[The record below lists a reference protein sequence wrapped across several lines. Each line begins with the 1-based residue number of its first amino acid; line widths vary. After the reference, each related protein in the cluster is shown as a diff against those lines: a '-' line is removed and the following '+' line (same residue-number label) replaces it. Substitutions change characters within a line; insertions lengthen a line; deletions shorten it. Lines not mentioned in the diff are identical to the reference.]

1 MSNEIYNKGDL
12 HFIHLM
18 SSTWSE
24 DKGKFPVEMKR
35 DSLHS
40 GKATRVYNAAKRR
53 KDERLERR
61 SIRQRLIAPVIT
73 TNSRPPPSSAGKR
86 RLYSI
91 LYCPGVPER
100 IPRR

>member
-1 MSNEIYNKGDL
+1 
-12 HFIHLM
+12 M

-53 KDERLERR
+53 KDERLEKR

-73 TNSRPPPSSAGKR
+73 TNSRPPLSSAGER

-100 IPRR
+100 IPRW